1 MYVHIY
7 FSHKYAQLLCQ
18 LQIKYFKSQTIK
30 NVKSDQNGR
39 YFIKNS
45 EEVFEKEFNFF
56 HH

>member
-7 FSHKYAQLLCQ
+7 FSHKYALCQ